1 MSKTLCIKGP
11 GCYRL
16 YLVPHWSTALAGL
29 IVLSKANLSSFTL
42 THDCVVGEFKEVIQS
57 KRAPDTLKDVGPHA
71 LELWKPKD
79 SNPIAATPADTL
91 AKRIGSL
98 GNRLSKFADKLE
110 PTDSLFSIF
119 SMQPPSDDVHII
131 VKAPATVDKYPRS
144 SVIEQTA
151 VKRKHDDPIDISDN
165 LFYIWAIPV
174 KQDLEHLKGYL
185 EEPLDPDWK
194 IPLSRVEWRKLLF
207 RGVHDHAC
215 YDQDLE
221 LLFTQSE
228 DETANEIQ
236 HDLKTAIMNGPLEPD
251 GTDKS
256 LSGFWDDNIQKKSS
270 FHACLLRMFSV
281 TARVKNLDSSD
292 LALVSYSTTF
302 VYFVA
307 KKVAGPSRG
316 SILKMNSK
324 TRPDGC
330 MIRPLIFS
338 VGYYAIGVSVTIVAI
353 LPQGGSLRVVDLIT
367 ADLSSRRERIKN
379 ATRMIKMCGILRSL
393 QQTIGKGKDEDMFV
407 NSLKGGKTIEYFLS
421 HVRKTYGFAVRVED
435 RDAVDRKE
443 RVKHLQ
449 AIYASLVS
457 KGVPNVDRLRKAEIQ
472 HCMRG
477 TYVDLEPVGISEEPK
492 TFLDVRNAVVCILEA
507 LKVAHADPPVFHR
520 DIHWSNIMQSR
531 EDSSKW
537 FLIDWEDAS
546 FAPTKAVYEDNHG
559 AEVDIWAVGRLIFT
573 AITAF
578 TAGLPTRDLALE
590 GLGERMM
597 DGHVL
602 NAEQGLKEICD
613 LPQL

>member
-1 MSKTLCIKGP
+1 MAKGQAAL
-11 GCYRL
+11 G
-16 YLVPHWSTALAGL
+16 VPPLNYAPPCLRYVSFFQYGAIRTGL
-29 IVLSKANLSSFTL
+29 ISAGYAWYPTGPRLNCLIEGESIVFPVTL

-57 KRAPDTLKDVGPHA
+57 KRAPDTLKDVGPHT

-131 VKAPATVDKYPRS
+131 VKAPATVDKSPRS
-144 SVIEQTA
+144 SVTEQTA

-256 LSGFWDDNIQKKSS
+256 LRGFWVDNIQKILSS
-270 FHACLLRMFSV
+270 CLS
-281 TARVKNLDSSD
+281 AKNVWCDSEGKEPGQFRPGFGLLLDD
-292 LALVSYSTTF
+292 VCVF
-302 VYFVA
+302 
-307 KKVAGPSRG
+307 RG
-316 SILKMNSK
+316 EES
-324 TRPDGC
+324 
-330 MIRPLIFS
+330 
-338 VGYYAIGVSVTIVAI
+338 YYAIGVSVTIVAI

-407 NSLKGGKTIEYFLS
+407 NRLEGGKTIEYFLS